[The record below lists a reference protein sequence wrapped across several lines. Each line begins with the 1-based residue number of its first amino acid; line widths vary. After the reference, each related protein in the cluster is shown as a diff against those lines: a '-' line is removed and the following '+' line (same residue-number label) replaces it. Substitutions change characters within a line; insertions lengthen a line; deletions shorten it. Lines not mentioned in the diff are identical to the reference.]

1 MLKRERH
8 QVILHQLQ
16 AEGVVRVSELAGELE
31 VDPVT
36 IRRDL
41 GQLEQEGSLQRV
53 HGGAVFRETLPAA
66 QPLPGM
72 APSGVTR
79 RIAEAAAK
87 FIPDESVLFLGPGT
101 LTAAVVPFLHLYHHL
116 TVITNALNAAWN
128 LSRQRQHTL
137 HITGGQVGDD
147 HGIYGD
153 PDALRRI
160 RAERVILEAGGLDAE
175 RGLTHDDR
183 ETASMLR
190 TLFSLSAQT
199 IVLIPPERLGKAGAL
214 VVAPASEVDVLIT
227 GREADNAPL
236 WDLSEFGIRVVLT

>member
-8 QVILHQLQ
+8 QIILRQLQ
-16 AEGVVRVSELAGELE
+16 TAGVVRVSELAGELE

-41 GQLEQEGSLQRV
+41 SQLEQEGHLQRV
-53 HGGAVFRETLPAA
+53 HGGAVVRDTVPTLR
-66 QPLPGM
+66 PLLESD
-72 APSGVTR
+72 PSGITR

-101 LTAAVVPFLHLYHHL
+101 LTAEIVPFLQSYHHL
-116 TVITNALNAAWN
+116 TVITNALNAAWS

-137 HITGGQVGDD
+137 HVIGGQVGDD
-147 HGIYGD
+147 YGIYGD
-153 PDALRRI
+153 PDTLRRI
-160 RAERVILEAGGLDAE
+160 RAERVIMEAGGLDAE

-183 ETASMLR
+183 ETAGILR

-199 IVLIPPERLGKAGAL
+199 IALISPDRLGKAGAL
-214 VVAPASEVDVLIT
+214 FVAPPGEIDVLIT
-227 GREADNAPL
+227 GREADTAPL
-236 WDLSEFGIRVVLT
+236 WDLSEFGIRIVLT